1 MARESIEERRAR
13 LAPGA
18 AWLTAQRESR
28 GLSGR
33 ELARRLGIN
42 ADRIFAYER
51 AQDEPKKD
59 FVVLLATEYGMEQAD
74 VWRGLAKELPDEFA
88 DDDALAD
95 YWLRRKGPDFFRRAI
110 KRATGEDAQLPGDE
124 PGDKQRQAP
133 VRPNRITRKSEGRG
147 NGSQERA
154 SGA

>member
-18 AWLTAQRESR
+18 QWLAAQRESR

-42 ADRIFAYER
+42 PDRIFAYER

-59 FVVLLATEYGMEQAD
+59 FVVMLAKEYGMSQVD
-74 VWRGLAKELPDEFA
+74 VWRGLAKDLPDEFA
-88 DDDALAD
+88 TDEALDDYYEAKYPDVFAGVEKRTGVKVTGTGDKDRPA
-95 YWLRRKGPDFFRRAI
+95 RVRRNRGTRKGESRGRPD
-110 KRATGEDAQLPGDE
+110 
-124 PGDKQRQAP
+124 
-133 VRPNRITRKSEGRG
+133 
-147 NGSQERA
+147 QERA

>member
-42 ADRIFAYER
+42 PDRIFAYER
-51 AQDEPKKD
+51 AQDEPGKD
-59 FVVLLATEYGMEQAD
+59 FVAMLAKEYGMTQVD
-74 VWRGLAKELPDEFA
+74 VWRGLQKALPDEFLTDEA
-88 DDDALAD
+88 LDDYYEAKYPDVFAGVERRTGVKVTGSGGKHRRAGV
-95 YWLRRKGPDFFRRAI
+95 RRKG
-110 KRATGEDAQLPGDE
+110 
-124 PGDKQRQAP
+124 
-133 VRPNRITRKSEGRG
+133 ITRKGESGA
-147 NGSQERA
+147 GSDQDRA

>member
-59 FVVLLATEYGMEQAD
+59 FVVMLAAEYGMSQVD
-74 VWRGLAKELPDEFA
+74 VWRGLAKDLPDEFETDEA
-88 DDDALAD
+88 LDAYYQAK
-95 YWLRRKGPDFFRRAI
+95 YSEVFEGVERRTGIKVTGTGGKHRPARVRRKG
-110 KRATGEDAQLPGDE
+110 
-124 PGDKQRQAP
+124 
-133 VRPNRITRKSEGRG
+133 ITRKGESDGRPG
-147 NGSQERA
+147 QERA

>member
-59 FVVLLATEYGMEQAD
+59 FVVMLAAEYGMSQVE
-74 VWRGLAKELPDEFA
+74 VWRGLAKDLPDEFETDEA
-88 DDDALAD
+88 LDA
-95 YWLRRKGPDFFRRAI
+95 YYEQKYPDVFAGVEKRTGI
-110 KRATGEDAQLPGDE
+110 KVTGS
-124 PGDKQRQAP
+124 GDKQRPAR
-133 VRPNRITRKSEGRG
+133 VRRNPLTRKGEPRGR
-147 NGSQERA
+147 SDQERA